1 MIKMYWNEKYE
12 CMPREE
18 LEELKLERLK
28 QTVERVYY
36 NVPHY
41 RKAMQE
47 KGVEPD
53 DIQSLEDLAHLPFTV
68 KTDLRDN
75 YPYSLFAAPLSEI
88 VRIHSSSGTTGKPI
102 VVGYTRQDL
111 NNWAELAA
119 RSLGFA
125 GITKQDVI
133 QISYG
138 YGLFTGGL
146 GIHNG
151 AERIGACVVPT
162 SGGNNKRQVM
172 VMKDFGSTAL
182 ACTPS
187 YALVIAE
194 TMEELGIKKDEI
206 KLKAG
211 IFGAEPWTQ
220 AMRKEIEDRLGLS
233 AHDIYGLSE
242 VMGPGVAMECCEK
255 NGLHVFEDHFIPE
268 IINPET
274 GEVLPYGEVGELVF
288 TTITKEGFPVI
299 RYRTRDL
306 SSLHLEECSC
316 GRTYVKMSRVM
327 GRSDDMLI
335 IRGVNVF
342 PSQVESVLLESGYAS
357 PNYHLVV
364 DRKNNL
370 DTLEVQVE
378 VSDEMF
384 SDKVRG
390 LEHLEHLIKHE
401 LESVLGLS
409 CKVTLVEPKKL
420 PRSEGKAKRVTD
432 KRKL

>member
-1 MIKMYWNEKYE
+1 MYWNEKCE

-18 LEELKLERLK
+18 LEQLQLERLK
-28 QTVERVYY
+28 QMVERCYH
-36 NVPHY
+36 NVLHY

-47 KGVEPD
+47 LGVEPE
-53 DIQSLEDLAHLPFTV
+53 DIQSLEDLRKLPFTV

-75 YPYSLFAAPLSEI
+75 YPYGLFAVPLSEI

-111 NNWAELAA
+111 NNWAELIA
-119 RSLGFA
+119 RSLGCA
-125 GITKQDVI
+125 EVTKQDVI

-151 AERIGACVVPT
+151 AEKVGASVIPT

-172 VMKDFGSTAL
+172 IMRDFGSTAL

-187 YALVIAE
+187 YALVLAE
-194 TMEELGIKKDEI
+194 EMEELGISKDEI
-206 KLKAG
+206 KLRVG
-211 IFGAEPWTQ
+211 IFGAEPWSQ
-220 AMRKEIEDRLGLS
+220 GIRKEIESRLGIS

-242 VMGPGVAMECCEK
+242 VMGPGVSMECGAK
-255 NGLHVFEDHFIPE
+255 NGLHVWEDHFIPE

-274 GEVLPYGEVGELVF
+274 GAPLPYGEMGELVF

-306 SSLHLEECSC
+306 SCLHVEKCAC
-316 GRTYVKMSRVM
+316 GRTHVRMDRIT

-342 PSQVESVLLESGYAS
+342 PSQIESVLLEIGNTT
-357 PNYHLVV
+357 PNYHLIV
-364 DRKNNL
+364 DRINNL

-378 VSDEMF
+378 VSDQMF
-384 SDKVRG
+384 SDEIKRLEE
-390 LEHLEHLIKHE
+390 LEHVIRKEI
-401 LESVLGLS
+401 ESVLGIS
-409 CKVTLVEPKKL
+409 CKVTLVEPKTL
-420 PRSEGKAKRVTD
+420 ARSEGKAKRVTD
-432 KRKL
+432 KRVI

>member
-1 MIKMYWNEKYE
+1 MYWNEKYE
-12 CMPREE
+12 CMSREA
-18 LEELKLERLK
+18 LDELKLERLK

-47 KGVEPD
+47 KGVEPG
-53 DIQSLEDLAHLPFTV
+53 DIQTLDDLSKLPFTV

-75 YPYSLFAAPLSEI
+75 YPYGLFAVPLSEI

-119 RSLGFA
+119 RSLCFA
-125 GITKQDVI
+125 GVTKQDVI

-151 AERIGACVVPT
+151 AEKIGASVIPT

-172 VMKDFGSTAL
+172 IMKDFGSTVL

-187 YALVIAE
+187 YALVLAE
-194 TMEELGIKKDEI
+194 EMEEMGITKEDI

-220 AMRKEIEDRLGLS
+220 AMRKEIEARLGLS

-242 VMGPGVAMECCEK
+242 VMGPGVAMECSEK
-255 NGLHVFEDHFIPE
+255 NGLHIFEDHFIPE

-274 GEVLPYGEVGELVF
+274 GETLPYGETGELVF

-299 RYRTRDL
+299 RYRTRDI
-306 SSLHLEECSC
+306 SSLHLEECPC
-316 GRTYVKMSRVM
+316 GRTHVRMARIT

-342 PSQVESVLLESGYAS
+342 PSQVESVLLESGYGS

-364 DRKNNL
+364 DRVNNL

-378 VSDEMF
+378 VSDQMF
-384 SDKVRG
+384 SDKVRR
-390 LEHLEHLIKHE
+390 LEQLEHLIKNQ
-401 LESVLGLS
+401 LDSVLGIS
-409 CKVTLVEPKKL
+409 CKVTLVERKKL
-420 PRSEGKAKRVTD
+420 ARSE
-432 KRKL
+432 

>member
-1 MIKMYWNEKYE
+1 MYWNEKYE

-18 LEELKLERLK
+18 LEELQLERLK
-28 QTVERVYY
+28 QTVERVYH
-36 NVPHY
+36 NVSHY

-47 KGVEPD
+47 KGLEPG
-53 DIQSLEDLAHLPFTV
+53 DIQSLGDLNKLPFTV

-75 YPYSLFAAPLSEI
+75 YPYGLFAVPLSEI

-111 NNWAELAA
+111 NNWAEMAA

-125 GITKQDVI
+125 GVTKQDVI

-146 GIHNG
+146 GIHHG
-151 AERIGACVVPT
+151 AERMGASVIPT

-172 VMKDFGSTAL
+172 IMKDFGSTAL

-187 YALVIAE
+187 YALVLAE
-194 TMEELGIKKDEI
+194 EMEEMGISKEEL

-220 AMRKEIEDRLGLS
+220 AMRKEIERRLGLS

-242 VMGPGVAMECCEK
+242 VMGPGVSMECIEK
-255 NGLHVFEDHFIPE
+255 NGLHIFEDHFIPE

-274 GEVLPYGEVGELVF
+274 GETLPYGEKGELVF

-306 SSLHLEECSC
+306 SCLHIEKCSC
-316 GRTYVKMSRVM
+316 GRTHVRMERIT

-342 PSQVESVLLESGYAS
+342 PSQVESVLLECGDTT

-364 DRKNNL
+364 DRVNNL

-378 VSDEMF
+378 VSERMF
-384 SDKVRG
+384 SDEIRR
-390 LEHLEHLIKHE
+390 LEQLEHLIKHR
-401 LESVLGLS
+401 LDSVLGIS
-409 CKVTLVEPKKL
+409 SKVTLVEPKTL
-420 PRSEGKAKRVTD
+420 ARSEGKAKRVTD
-432 KRKL
+432 KRIL

>member
-1 MIKMYWNEKYE
+1 MYWNEKYE

-18 LEELKLERLK
+18 LEGLQLERLK
-28 QTVERVYY
+28 QTVERVYQ
-36 NVPHY
+36 NVSHY

-47 KGVEPD
+47 KGLEPG
-53 DIQSLEDLAHLPFTV
+53 DIQSLTDLNKLPFTV

-75 YPYSLFAAPLSEI
+75 YPYGLFAVPLSEI

-125 GITKQDVI
+125 GVTKQDVI

-151 AERIGACVVPT
+151 AERMGASVIPT

-172 VMKDFGSTAL
+172 IMKDFGSTAL

-187 YALVIAE
+187 YALVLAE
-194 TMEELGIKKDEI
+194 EMEEMGINKEEL
-206 KLKAG
+206 KLRAG

-220 AMRKEIEDRLGLS
+220 AMRKEIERRLDIN

-242 VMGPGVAMECCEK
+242 VMGPGVSMECTEK
-255 NGLHVFEDHFIPE
+255 NGLHIFEDHFIPE

-274 GEVLPYGEVGELVF
+274 GETLPYGEKGELVF
-288 TTITKEGFPVI
+288 TTITKEGFPVV

-306 SSLHLEECSC
+306 SCLHLEECPC
-316 GRTYVKMSRVM
+316 GRTHVRMERIT

-335 IRGVNVF
+335 IRGVNIF
-342 PSQVESVLLESGYAS
+342 PSQVESVLLECGDTT

-364 DRKNNL
+364 DRVNNL

-378 VSDEMF
+378 VSERMF
-384 SDKVRG
+384 SDEIRRLEQ
-390 LEHLEHLIKHE
+390 LEHVIKHQ
-401 LESVLGLS
+401 LDSVLGIS
-409 CKVTLVEPKKL
+409 SKVTLVEPKTL
-420 PRSEGKAKRVTD
+420 ARSEGKAKRVTD
-432 KRKL
+432 KRVL

>member
-1 MIKMYWNEKYE
+1 MYWNEKYE

-18 LEELKLERLK
+18 LEELQLERLK
-28 QTVERVYY
+28 QTVERVYH
-36 NVPHY
+36 NVGHY

-47 KGVEPD
+47 KGLEPG
-53 DIQSLEDLAHLPFTV
+53 DIQSLRDLNKLPFTV

-75 YPYSLFAAPLSEI
+75 YPYGLFAVPLSEI

-111 NNWAELAA
+111 NNWAEMAA

-125 GITKQDVI
+125 GVTKQDVI

-146 GIHNG
+146 GIHHG
-151 AERIGACVVPT
+151 AEKVGASVIPT

-172 VMKDFGSTAL
+172 IMKDFGSTAL

-187 YALVIAE
+187 YALVLAE
-194 TMEELGIKKDEI
+194 EMEELGIKKEEL
-206 KLKAG
+206 KLRAG

-220 AMRKEIEDRLGLS
+220 AMRKEIEKRLGIS

-242 VMGPGVAMECCEK
+242 VMGPGVSMECTEK
-255 NGLHVFEDHFIPE
+255 NGLHIFEDHFIPE

-274 GEVLPYGEVGELVF
+274 GETLPYGEKGELVF
-288 TTITKEGFPVI
+288 TTITKEGFPVV

-306 SSLHLEECSC
+306 SCLHLEECPC
-316 GRTYVKMSRVM
+316 GRTHVKMERIT

-335 IRGVNVF
+335 IRGVNIF
-342 PSQVESVLLESGYAS
+342 PSQVESVLLESGDTT

-364 DRKNNL
+364 DRVNNL

-378 VSDEMF
+378 VSELMF
-384 SDKVRG
+384 SDEIRRLEQ
-390 LEHLEHLIKHE
+390 LEHVIKHQ
-401 LESVLGLS
+401 LDSVLGIS
-409 CKVTLVEPKKL
+409 SKVTLVEPKKL
-420 PRSEGKAKRVTD
+420 ARSEGKAKRVTD
-432 KRKL
+432 KRVL

>member
-1 MIKMYWNEKYE
+1 MYWNERYE

-18 LEELKLERLK
+18 LETLQLERLK
-28 QTVERVYY
+28 QTVERVYH

-47 KGVEPD
+47 KGVEPG
-53 DIQSLEDLAHLPFTV
+53 DIKQLSDLSKLPFTV

-75 YPYSLFAAPLSEI
+75 YPYGLFAAPLSEI

-111 NNWAELAA
+111 NTWSELAA

-125 GITKQDVI
+125 GVTKQDVI

-151 AERIGACVVPT
+151 AEKVGASVIPT

-172 VMKDFGSTAL
+172 IMKDFGSTAL

-187 YALVIAE
+187 YALVLAE
-194 TMEELGIKKDEI
+194 EMEELGINKEEI

-211 IFGAEPWTQ
+211 IFGAEPWTE
-220 AMRKEIEDRLGLS
+220 AMRKEIENRLGLS

-242 VMGPGVAMECCEK
+242 VMGPGVAMECSEK
-255 NGLHVFEDHFIPE
+255 NGLHIFEDHFIPE

-274 GEVLPYGEVGELVF
+274 GETLPYGEKGELVF

-306 SSLHLEECSC
+306 SSLHIEECPC
-316 GRTYVKMSRVM
+316 GRTHVRMSRIT

-335 IRGVNVF
+335 IRGVNIF

-357 PNYHLVV
+357 PNYHLIV
-364 DRKNNL
+364 DRINNL

-378 VSDEMF
+378 VSDRMF
-384 SDKVRG
+384 SDKVRR
-390 LEHLEHLIKHE
+390 LEQLEHLIKHQ
-401 LESVLGLS
+401 LDSVLGIS

-420 PRSEGKAKRVTD
+420 ARSQGKAKRVTD
-432 KRKL
+432 KRRF

>member
-162 SGGNNKRQVM
+162 SGNNKRQVM

-187 YALVIAE
+187 YAPGL
-194 TMEELGIKKDEI
+194 LRK
-206 KLKAG
+206 
-211 IFGAEPWTQ
+211 PW
-220 AMRKEIEDRLGLS
+220 KSWG
-233 AHDIYGLSE
+233 
-242 VMGPGVAMECCEK
+242 
-255 NGLHVFEDHFIPE
+255 
-268 IINPET
+268 
-274 GEVLPYGEVGELVF
+274 
-288 TTITKEGFPVI
+288 
-299 RYRTRDL
+299 
-306 SSLHLEECSC
+306 
-316 GRTYVKMSRVM
+316 
-327 GRSDDMLI
+327 
-335 IRGVNVF
+335 
-342 PSQVESVLLESGYAS
+342 
-357 PNYHLVV
+357 
-364 DRKNNL
+364 
-370 DTLEVQVE
+370 
-378 VSDEMF
+378 
-384 SDKVRG
+384 
-390 LEHLEHLIKHE
+390 
-401 LESVLGLS
+401 
-409 CKVTLVEPKKL
+409 
-420 PRSEGKAKRVTD
+420 
-432 KRKL
+432 